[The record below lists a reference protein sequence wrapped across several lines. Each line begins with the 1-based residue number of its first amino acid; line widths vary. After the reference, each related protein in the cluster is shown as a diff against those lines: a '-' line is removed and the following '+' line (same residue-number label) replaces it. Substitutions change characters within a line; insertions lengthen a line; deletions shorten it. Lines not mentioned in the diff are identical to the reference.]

1 MKYSEKVKT
10 FNILTPRTAYVPLDK
25 IHEPVGLNGGD
36 TDLTRW
42 NLDIPAVRK
51 AYEALKESIKT
62 NGFLIGVVGIEL
74 PHDIILFEISYE
86 MGDWLAVDVNG
97 RVRVLKDLEDEG
109 GILNKGTDF
118 EGLVPVMDVTH
129 IVLKD
134 GHNVDEDIIERL
146 WHTLVTLN
154 TNQMKWTDYDFIST
168 GSRAITDKVQKEVW
182 EYLTLQM
189 KKFHPNLSN
198 KVVLGG
204 TINTLSEGMRTK
216 ANIPFDMRF
225 KRYSDIILNVLADIR
240 DEHNSI
246 DAKAP
251 FLTLLA
257 KYLRTSTINGKFKGQ
272 EYDDG
277 GNVDTKTLRSCFP
290 ISDELY
296 SDSHFFEFKQYIT
309 YIGDRLVNL
318 TPPKGGFPGGS
329 ILFKMF
335 IEETML
341 TFDERFFRKIK
352 KNA

>member
-1 MKYSEKVKT
+1 MAYKSKVKT
-10 FNILTPRTAYVPLDK
+10 FNIPTPRTAYVPLNK

-42 NLDIPAVRK
+42 DLDIPAVRK
-51 AYEALKESIKT
+51 TYEALKDSIKT
-62 NGFLIGVVGIEL
+62 NGFLIGVVAMKL
-74 PHDIILFEISYE
+74 PNNIILFEESYE
-86 MGDWLAVDVNG
+86 KNHWLAVDVNG
-97 RVRVLKDLEDEG
+97 RVRVLRDLEDEG
-109 GILNKGTDF
+109 GILNEGTEF
-118 EGLVPVMDVTH
+118 EGTVAVMDVTH
-129 IVLKD
+129 IVLED
-134 GHNVDEDIIERL
+134 STDVDEDIIERL

-189 KKFHPNLSN
+189 KKYHPNLSN

-204 TINTLSEGMRTK
+204 TINALTEEMRTT
-216 ANIPFDMRF
+216 ANIPFDMGF
-225 KRYSDIILNVLADIR
+225 KRYSDEILKVLADIR
-240 DEHNSI
+240 AEHNSQ

-272 EYDDG
+272 EYNDTG
-277 GNVDTKTLRSCFP
+277 KVDTTTLKACFP

-309 YIGDRLVNL
+309 YIGDRLVNF
-318 TPPKGGFPGGS
+318 TPPKGGLPGGS

-335 IEETML
+335 IEENML
-341 TFDERFFRKIK
+341 KFDEKFFRKMK
-352 KNA
+352 KSA